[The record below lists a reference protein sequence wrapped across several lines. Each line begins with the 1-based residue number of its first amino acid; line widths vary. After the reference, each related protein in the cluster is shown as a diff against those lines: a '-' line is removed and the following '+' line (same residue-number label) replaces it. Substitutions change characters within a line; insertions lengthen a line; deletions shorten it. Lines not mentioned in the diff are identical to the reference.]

1 MPNEYN
7 GRLLI
12 VDDDRQTCAFW
23 KLALSEAGFLVDLA
37 HNLDEMKD
45 FVSRYSID
53 AVLLDLNLGNENGLD
68 GLPFLVSKSPLS
80 KVFVLTAH
88 ATVETAI
95 WALQNGAT
103 GYITKDTAPDEI
115 AAQIKK
121 HTKDQVAEVLSPYI
135 GGSEFARVGM
145 IGQSKAFQE
154 LCSRL
159 QQLKNVDSTILLLGE
174 SGTGK
179 EVIARSLHKISNR
192 SQERFEAINCA
203 AIPENLLESEL
214 FGHKRGAFTDAKVD
228 RKGILELCSQGTLLF
243 DEIGDMPLSLQAKLL
258 RVLQERVVTPV
269 GSATPIKIQTRVI
282 AATHRD
288 LIEEVQSGR
297 FREDLYYRLSVVP
310 LYIPPLRH
318 RKEDIP
324 LLVESFINEF
334 NQRFNREIGMPADS
348 VMRKLIAYD
357 WPGNIRELR
366 NAIERAVVLTSN
378 DHIRIEDLFQHLHL
392 PNSPGKKVSQGQG
405 QSPSSSNHGG
415 HTPHSIPTQAAP
427 GPSNT
432 APVAQDATRPNG
444 SVAGPSTGS
453 ETELDEKIF
462 RLPLTEA
469 KQAFEKIYLESLLN
483 DTGGNISETSKRAGR
498 YRADIYRLLERYDLH
513 VDEFR

>member
-37 HNLDEMKD
+37 HNLGEMKD

-121 HTKDQVAEVLSPYI
+121 HTKDQVAEVVPPDLM

-159 QQLKNVDSTILLLGE
+159 TQLKNVDSTILLLGE

-324 LLVESFINEF
+324 LLVESFVNEF
-334 NQRFNREIGMPADS
+334 NQRFNRTIGMPTES

-366 NAIERAVVLTSN
+366 NAIERAVVLTQN

-392 PNSPGKKVSQGQG
+392 PNNPTKKTSIHQSSMPSSA
-405 QSPSSSNHGG
+405 SPSHSAPTNSSAPQG
-415 HTPHSIPTQAAP
+415 SPTEHP
-427 GPSNT
+427 PRS
-432 APVAQDATRPNG
+432 NG
-444 SVAGPSTGS
+444 SA
-453 ETELDEKIF
+453 EAEIDNKLF
-462 RLPLTEA
+462 QLPLTEA

>member
-53 AVLLDLNLGNENGLD
+53 AVLLDLNLGHENGLD
-68 GLPFLVSKSPLS
+68 GLPYLVSKSPLS

-88 ATVETAI
+88 ASLETAI

-121 HTKDQVAEVLSPYI
+121 HTQVPDPIPPDMS
-135 GGSEFARVGM
+135 GGEFARVGM
-145 IGQSKAFQE
+145 IGNSKAFQE
-154 LCSRL
+154 LCQRL

-192 SQERFEAINCA
+192 STERFEAINCA

-228 RKGILELCSQGTLLF
+228 RKGILELCSTGTLLF

-334 NQRFNREIGMPADS
+334 NQRFNRVITMPADS
-348 VMRKLIAYD
+348 VMRRLIAYD

-366 NAIERAVVLTSN
+366 NAIERAVVLTQN
-378 DHIRIEDLFQHLHL
+378 DHIRVEDLFQHLHL
-392 PNSPGKKVSQGQG
+392 PNNTPKKNSGLSQQ
-405 QSPSSSNHGG
+405 QNQAN
-415 HTPHSIPTQAAP
+415 TQAISSPAVESSKSTP
-427 GPSNT
+427 
-432 APVAQDATRPNG
+432 AG
-444 SVAGPSTGS
+444 SGS
-453 ETELDEKIF
+453 GLEVDIDEKIF
-462 RLPLTEA
+462 QLPLTEA

>member
-1 MPNEYN
+1 
-7 GRLLI
+7 
-12 VDDDRQTCAFW
+12 
-23 KLALSEAGFLVDLA
+23 
-37 HNLDEMKD
+37 
-45 FVSRYSID
+45 
-53 AVLLDLNLGNENGLD
+53 
-68 GLPFLVSKSPLS
+68 
-80 KVFVLTAH
+80 
-88 ATVETAI
+88 
-95 WALQNGAT
+95 
-103 GYITKDTAPDEI
+103 
-115 AAQIKK
+115 
-121 HTKDQVAEVLSPYI
+121 
-135 GGSEFARVGM
+135 M
-145 IGQSKAFQE
+145 IGNSKAFQE
-154 LCSRL
+154 LCQRL

-192 SQERFEAINCA
+192 QTERFEAINCA

-228 RKGILELCSQGTLLF
+228 RKGILELCSNGTLLF

-334 NQRFNREIGMPADS
+334 NQRFNRGITMPADS
-348 VMRKLIAYD
+348 VMRRLIAYD

-366 NAIERAVVLTSN
+366 N
-378 DHIRIEDLFQHLHL
+378 EDLFQHLHL
-392 PNSPGKKVSQGQG
+392 PNNTPKKGATNSSGM
-405 QSPSSSNHGG
+405 SSNHSASM
-415 HTPHSIPTQAAP
+415 PQSVPT
-427 GPSNT
+427 SD
-432 APVAQDATRPNG
+432 VAQSKSNG
-444 SVAGPSTGS
+444 QSSGS
-453 ETELDEKIF
+453 EPELDDKIF
-462 RLPLTEA
+462 QLPLTEA